1 MIISSKEST
10 KPRIRGLGYAP
21 GKFTPG
27 PRNSILDVDG
37 VRVGQATIHQEP
49 GINTGVTVILPRGPE
64 ETALSP
70 CYAAT
75 HGLNAAGEMTGAH
88 MIYEWGHLACPIAIT
103 NTISVGKV
111 YDALFLWCMEQ
122 ARKRG
127 ENDLEA
133 LRRFTIPV
141 VAETFDGYLND
152 ICASVVDRDVVN
164 MALAA
169 AQHQPEV
176 LEGNHGG
183 GTAMICSGYKGGTG
197 TSSRIVPG
205 PQKNYTL
212 GVIVQANHGG
222 RPDLRIADVPVGR
235 LLMDEDRKNLADE
248 TREREKAPE
257 GGKAMEGNLSL
268 LWQNSMCSILS
279 NSRTDAPLLPHQLK
293 RVAQHAGVGVAQVSG
308 HSAGRNFSGE
318 IFLAFSTGTSPNKL
332 AEASDGMSYLPP
344 IETQRVD
351 TVRNETID
359 ALLYAVSE
367 ATEEAILNALCQA
380 ETLTG
385 FQGRTIE
392 GLPLD
397 RVQKLLNKYMVPK

>member
-1 MIISSKEST
+1 MIVPHKEST
-10 KPRIRGLGYAP
+10 KPRIRDLGYAP
-21 GKFTPG
+21 GKFAPG
-27 PRNSILDVDG
+27 PQNSILDVQG
-37 VRVGQATIHQEP
+37 VRVGQVTIHKEP
-49 GINTGVTVILPRGPE
+49 GIHTGVTVILPRGLE
-64 ETALSP
+64 DTALYPS
-70 CYAAT
+70 YAAT
-75 HGLNAAGEMTGAH
+75 HGLNAAGELTGSH

-122 ARKRG
+122 SRKRG

-152 ICASVVDRDVVN
+152 ICASVVDRDAVN
-164 MALAA
+164 EAIAA
-169 AQHQPEV
+169 AQRQPEV

-197 TSSRIVPG
+197 TSSRIIPG
-205 PQKNYTL
+205 PEKNYTL
-212 GVIVQANHGG
+212 GVLVQANHGQ
-222 RPDLRIADVPVGR
+222 RSDLRIADVPVGR
-235 LLMDEDRKNLADE
+235 LLLDEDGRKLAGGEDRKQE
-248 TREREKAPE
+248 APA
-257 GGKAMEGNLSL
+257 GGKAMEG
-268 LWQNSMCSILS
+268 SIIVVVA
-279 NSRTDAPLLPHQLK
+279 TDAPLLPHQLK

-318 IFLAFSTGTSPNKL
+318 IFLALSTGTSPNKL
-332 AEASDGMSYLPP
+332 AEASDGMAYLPP
-344 IETQRVD
+344 VEIQGVE

-359 ALLYAVSE
+359 SLLYAVSE

-392 GLPLD
+392 ALPLD
-397 RVQKLLNKYMVPK
+397 RVQALLHKYMVPK